1 MDKNNPERLKV
12 KVFSPYETFF
22 EGTAVSLSG
31 QNKTGPFDVLYGH
44 TNFFTLLQ
52 GGQVS
57 VDTGFNSVLI
67 EIDSGL
73 LRVHN
78 NVATLFANV

>member
-1 MDKNNPERLKV
+1 MDSQGRLKV

-22 EGTAVSLSG
+22 EGTAVSLSAK
-31 QNKTGPFDVLYGH
+31 NKTGPFDVLYGH

-52 GGQVS
+52 GGRVS
-57 VDTGFNSVLI
+57 VETGFNSVLI

-73 LRVHN
+73 LRVHD

>member
-1 MDKNNPERLKV
+1 MDEQKRLKV

-22 EGTAVSLSG
+22 DGTAISLSAT
-31 QNKTGPFDVLYGH
+31 NKTGPFDVLYGH
-44 TNFFTLLQ
+44 INFFTLLQ
-52 GGQVS
+52 GGRVS
-57 VDTGFNSVLI
+57 VDTGINSVLI

-73 LRVHN
+73 LRVHD

>member
-1 MDKNNPERLKV
+1 MDNQSRLKV
-12 KVFSPYETFF
+12 KIFSPYETFF
-22 EGTAVSLSG
+22 EGTAISLSA

-44 TNFFTLLQ
+44 TNFFTLLLR
-52 GGQVS
+52 GRVS

-73 LRVHN
+73 LRVHD